1 MKKTFPGTAP
11 LTAASAG
18 TNYVRNVLRQKSF
31 VNSIF
36 PKFVKLKPRSAH
48 QLMRDALRIE
58 KLLNTPNLLETVKK
72 IELNTHST
80 GTAFILCPYCNT
92 NVRFEGGS
100 FNFTREQLPDAP
112 ASMVGNGATVQLC
125 YCCEAHSSLFIN
137 GSNDVLTSFT
147 PTLNWMMPL
156 PNDFLD
162 YE

>member
-18 TNYVRNVLRQKSF
+18 TSYIRNVLRQKSF

-36 PKFVKLKPRSAH
+36 PKLVKLKPRSAH

-72 IELNTHST
+72 IELNIHST

-92 NVRFEGGS
+92 AVRFEGGS

-112 ASMVGNGATVQLC
+112 TSMVGNGVTAQLC